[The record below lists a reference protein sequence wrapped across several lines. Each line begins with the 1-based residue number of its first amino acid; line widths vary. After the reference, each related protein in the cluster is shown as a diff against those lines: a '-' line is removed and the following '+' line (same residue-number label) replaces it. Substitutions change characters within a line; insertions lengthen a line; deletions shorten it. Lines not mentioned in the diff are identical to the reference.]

1 MRLISFLFFITITIS
16 FFSCSSKDDE
26 SSEII
31 IKYSLTTSV
40 SPVEGGTISPE
51 SGEYN
56 EGTSVSITAN
66 ANSEYIFKDWTGA
79 SGSEQTITVI
89 MDANKTI
96 TANFVKKKYKLIV
109 NTEGNGSVEEE
120 LIKSGSANEYNS
132 GSIIRLTAK
141 PANGC
146 RFVEWKGDLTGNTN
160 PIEIT
165 MDSEK
170 TVTAVFEIVSPVY
183 LDTNGI
189 TIKAYDW
196 AETGMSGVI
205 NGINYTIIDKTTL
218 EQMIENN
225 DDVTVVCT
233 SKITDMEGLFAGDY
247 NFGNP
252 KFSNFNQ
259 NISSWDVSN
268 VTTMKRMFF
277 FTMNFN
283 QPIGHWDVSNVT
295 DMFGMF
301 QTAQAFNQ
309 PIGDWDVSN
318 LVDAGQ
324 MFAQNTKFHQ
334 DIGNWNF
341 ESLKSMRAM
350 FWGYFTTDTGIY
362 YDKYEGSGPGSGF
375 NHPSVGNWNVS
386 NVEDMMMLFHN
397 NEDFNQDISNWDVS
411 NVNQMQLM
419 FQGATKFNQPI
430 GNWDVGNVTSMDRL
444 FLGAHAFNQPI
455 GDWDVSNVTN
465 MRKMFYDAISF
476 NQPIGNWDVSNVTD
490 LEGMFHFTYHMTGAH
505 AFNQPIGDWDVSNVT
520 DMNGTFYGS
529 SFNHDISKWDVGNV
543 TDMSNMFRYSK
554 RFVQFLDKWCVE
566 KISSRPSNFA
576 TNSYFYDFP
585 ARHPKWGTC
594 P

>member
-1 MRLISFLFFITITIS
+1 MKKLILLLLFIPLVC
-16 FFSCSSKDDE
+16 SCSKE
-26 SSEII
+26 AII
-31 IKYSLTTSV
+31 YTLTTSANP
-40 SPVEGGTISPE
+40 SEGGTVSPASKDYE
-51 SGEYN
+51 EGETATITASPAAEYVFQSWSGATGN
-56 EGTSVSITAN
+56 SKTTSVVM
-66 ANSEYIFKDWTGA
+66 NSDK
-79 SGSEQTITVI
+79 TVV
-89 MDANKTI
+89 
-96 TANFVKKKYKLIV
+96 ANFVKKKYKLIV

-120 LIKSGSANEYNS
+120 LIQSGAANEYNS

-233 SKITDMEGLFAGDY
+233 SKITDMEGLFAGDF
-247 NFGNP
+247 NLGNP
-252 KFSNFNQ
+252 KFSYFNQ

-277 FTMNFN
+277 LTMNFN
-283 QPIGHWDVSNVT
+283 QPIGNWDVSNVT
-295 DMFGMF
+295 DMNAMF

-318 LVDAGQ
+318 LVDAGS
-324 MFAQNTKFHQ
+324 MFDRNTKFHQ

-341 ESLKSMRAM
+341 ESLKSMRCM
-350 FWGYFTTDTGIY
+350 FCGYSTIAGDY
-362 YDKYEGSGPGSGF
+362 YNKFEGSGPGSGF
-375 NHPSVGNWNVS
+375 NHPSVGDWDVS
-386 NVEDMMMLFHN
+386 NVEDMAFLFHN
-397 NEDFNQDISNWDVS
+397 NEDFNHDISKWDVS
-411 NVNQMQLM
+411 NVPNMQGM
-419 FQGATKFNQPI
+419 FDGAKKFNQPI
-430 GNWDVGNVTSMDRL
+430 GNWDVGNVTRMDKL
-444 FLGAHAFNQPI
+444 FARAESFNQPI

-465 MRKMFYDAISF
+465 IRRMFIHADSF
-476 NQPIGNWDVSNVTD
+476 NQPIGNWDVSKVTNM
-490 LEGMFHFTYHMTGAH
+490 EGMFEIAQN
-505 AFNQPIGDWDVSNVT
+505 FNQDISSWDVSNVT
-520 DMNGTFYGS
+520 NMGYMFQGAV
-529 SFNHDISKWDVGNV
+529 SFNQPLGDWDVSKV
-543 TDMSNMFRYSK
+543 TIMTQMFYYATI
-554 RFVQFLDKWCVE
+554 FNQYLAKWCVSNVVE
-566 KISSRPSNFA
+566 YEAFSKFSSLSSSNTPIWGACPS
-576 TNSYFYDFP
+576 D
-585 ARHPKWGTC
+585 
-594 P
+594 